1 MMHATTI
8 AAPVLAAGIDWLEG
22 LLPFLFVVFWIVSQV
37 WNVFRRANGRGA
49 APPVVPDPRR
59 VQRPNA
65 GPRPALEKEIEEFL
79 RNVRGERP
87 AGPPQPPPLPS
98 QPNPQI
104 SPQIRPQPQ
113 RPKPPQR
120 QTPKP
125 PQPVAAASARPA
137 PALRPDANRERRVGT
152 FEAGETQVA
161 RHVHDAFAHELK
173 HLAAGLSDAGPQN
186 AVPAAPKP
194 HVSQA
199 DELAHLLRSPASIR
213 QAILLREV
221 IDRPTHRW

>member
-37 WNVFRRANGRGA
+37 WNVFRRANGREA

-59 VQRPNA
+59 MQRPNA
-65 GPRPALEKEIEEFL
+65 GPRPELEKEIEEFL

-87 AGPPQPPPLPS
+87 AGPPQPPPLQS

-104 SPQIRPQPQ
+104 RPQPPAPVRPQPQ
-113 RPKPPQR
+113 RPKPPQ
-120 QTPKP
+120 
-125 PQPVAAASARPA
+125 PVAAPSARPA

-161 RHVHDAFAHELK
+161 RHVHDAFAQELK
-173 HLAAGLSDAGPQN
+173 HLAAGLPDAGPQN
-186 AVPAAPKP
+186 AAPAAPKP
-194 HVSQA
+194 RASQA
-199 DELAHLLRSPASIR
+199 EELAHLLRSPASIR
-213 QAILLREV
+213 QVILLREV

>member
-1 MMHATTI
+1 MMHSTTI

-37 WNVFRRANGRGA
+37 WNVFRRANGGGA
-49 APPVVPDPRR
+49 APPAVPDPRR
-59 VQRPNA
+59 MQRPNA
-65 GPRPALEKEIEEFL
+65 GPRPELEREIEEFL

-87 AGPPQPPPLPS
+87 AGPPQPPPLP
-98 QPNPQI
+98 PQGR
-104 SPQIRPQPQ
+104 PQFPTKPQAPVRPQPQ
-113 RPKPPQR
+113 RPKPPQ
-120 QTPKP
+120 
-125 PQPVAAASARPA
+125 PVAAPAARPA
-137 PALRPDANRERRVGT
+137 PAPRPDANRERRVGT

-194 HVSQA
+194 HASQA
-199 DELAHLLRSPASIR
+199 EELAHLLRSPASIR